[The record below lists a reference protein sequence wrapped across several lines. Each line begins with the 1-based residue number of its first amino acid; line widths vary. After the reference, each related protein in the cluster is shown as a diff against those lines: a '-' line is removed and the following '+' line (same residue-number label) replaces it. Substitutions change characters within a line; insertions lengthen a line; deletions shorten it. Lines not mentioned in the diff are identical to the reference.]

1 MRIKSITLTNY
12 RLYNGANSV
21 FFNEKDGQ
29 NIYLIS
35 GETGFGKTTFLHSL
49 LWCLYGRLMTD
60 IDEVVRKEIANKG
73 GYNAFLKS
81 NLNIIFRFTCFCRVI
96 SGSVNQTD
104 MGKTFVLFIK
114 GYLNGHVRHDILQVK
129 S

>member
-1 MRIKSITLTNY
+1 MRIRSITLTNY

-35 GETGFGKTTFLHSL
+35 GENGFGKTTFLHSL

-60 IDEVVRKEIANKG
+60 IDEVVRQEIANKG

-81 NLNIIFRFTCFCRVI
+81 NLNITSRQNVEALP
-96 SGSVNQTD
+96 Q
-104 MGKTFVLFIK
+104 K
-114 GYLNGHVRHDILQVK
+114 
-129 S
+129 

>member
-35 GETGFGKTTFLHSL
+35 GENGFGKTTFLH
-49 LWCLYGRLMTD
+49 
-60 IDEVVRKEIANKG
+60 
-73 GYNAFLKS
+73 
-81 NLNIIFRFTCFCRVI
+81 
-96 SGSVNQTD
+96 
-104 MGKTFVLFIK
+104 
-114 GYLNGHVRHDILQVK
+114 
-129 S
+129 